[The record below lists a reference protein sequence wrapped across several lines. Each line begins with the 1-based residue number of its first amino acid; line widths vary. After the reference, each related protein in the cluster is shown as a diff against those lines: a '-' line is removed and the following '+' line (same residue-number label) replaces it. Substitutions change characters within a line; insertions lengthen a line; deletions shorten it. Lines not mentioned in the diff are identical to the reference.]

1 MNELSNVKGI
11 GKITEQK
18 LNKLN
23 IFSIEDLI
31 NYYPF
36 RYDVLKKTSL
46 NNEKVVVVGSIES
59 NITVNYFKN
68 INRLKF
74 KLLTEDKLINVE
86 IYNRMFLKPN
96 LYPSKEITVIGKYDK
111 NKNLLTASDIKLFTI
126 SDKTI
131 ILPVYHLV
139 KGINNKSIN
148 NYINKALLLNK

>member
-11 GKITEQK
+11 VKITEQK

-74 KLLTEDKLINVE
+74 KLLT
-86 IYNRMFLKPN
+86 
-96 LYPSKEITVIGKYDK
+96 
-111 NKNLLTASDIKLFTI
+111 
-126 SDKTI
+126 
-131 ILPVYHLV
+131 
-139 KGINNKSIN
+139 
-148 NYINKALLLNK
+148 

>member
-74 KLLTEDKLINVE
+74 KLLT
-86 IYNRMFLKPN
+86 
-96 LYPSKEITVIGKYDK
+96 
-111 NKNLLTASDIKLFTI
+111 
-126 SDKTI
+126 
-131 ILPVYHLV
+131 
-139 KGINNKSIN
+139 
-148 NYINKALLLNK
+148 